1 MRDYNF
7 FEPYVDRGKKSSTST
22 SNTNYP
28 LLIGLLIVLLAAL
41 PVYNLVQSMLM
52 DRQIETLE
60 ASVLNDPDYPLLAE
74 ADMMRAGIEDGKV
87 RLETLKKMD
96 TVLTSMEWLDEPFL
110 FSLMSTVPK
119 DLEIKNMAIQ
129 QGQQIQIS
137 GSATNKP
144 AIAELEYNLRNTERF
159 TNLLVRSINNT
170 ETGFYDFMMTL
181 QVKGAGEDAVN

>member
-28 LLIGLLIVLLAAL
+28 LLIGLLVVLLVAL

-52 DRQIETLE
+52 DRQIEALE
-60 ASVLNDPDYPLLAE
+60 TSVLNDPDYPLLAE